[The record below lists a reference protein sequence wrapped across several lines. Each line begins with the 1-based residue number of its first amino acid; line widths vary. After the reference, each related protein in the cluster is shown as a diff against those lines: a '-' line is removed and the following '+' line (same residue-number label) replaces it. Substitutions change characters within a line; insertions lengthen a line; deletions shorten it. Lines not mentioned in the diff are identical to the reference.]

1 MSNFQLKCPF
11 LCPIQSELS
20 GFCQDEGQAIAFCLS
35 VELERN
41 LYHFSNS
48 SHPVLIFATTSFLFL
63 PFQKYLGPLKTLQ
76 CRSDW
81 FYIFSPLLAYDSTF
95 LTCLVH
101 FYLSV
106 CFPASKILL
115 LLPALLFSLSYFPY
129 PVYVLKQNKTK
140 QTLDCSFTGV
150 FGGHKIRCKC
160 SFCHFNLEVS
170 VFKMAIHGVFEGH
183 K

>member
-81 FYIFSPLLAYDSTF
+81 FYICSPLLAYDSTF

-129 PVYVLKQNKTK
+129 PVYVLKQNKTN
-140 QTLDCSFTGV
+140 S
-150 FGGHKIRCKC
+150 
-160 SFCHFNLEVS
+160 
-170 VFKMAIHGVFEGH
+170 
-183 K
+183 

>member
-1 MSNFQLKCPF
+1 MGRGLAWERECPVVSVPYMPLGKQIHGLLLVYPRPSAMSNFQLKCPF

-115 LLPALLFSLSYFPY
+115 LLPALLFSLSC
-129 PVYVLKQNKTK
+129 LCLKTKQNKTN
-140 QTLDCSFTGV
+140 S
-150 FGGHKIRCKC
+150 
-160 SFCHFNLEVS
+160 
-170 VFKMAIHGVFEGH
+170 
-183 K
+183 